1 MADTYATYGTVP
13 GSKQTEMLAEQDA
26 GFESDGFFSTLGD
39 TVSGVLGSSGFSSL
53 LGAAGALAGGF
64 GAFSRGQIPVG
75 YQGGI
80 PEYAA
85 VRQKVPGAEFS
96 QPGIAQA
103 LTQPIQPA
111 AETPQG
117 IGQVTR
123 RGYGEPVYGRRY
135 LTDVRY
141 SAPESAAAARQAA
154 ATEAEGLAQLN
165 RQRAAQ
171 NMAAGGIAS
180 IGQPRYLGGPTD
192 GMGSIGQPRYLGGPT
207 DGMADQIPANIDG
220 QQEAALS
227 DGEFVIPAD
236 VVSHLG
242 NGNSNA
248 GANKLYDMMSQVRKD
263 RTGTAKQ
270 GKQINP
276 NRYMPG

>member
-1 MADTYATYGTVP
+1 MAEET
-13 GSKQTEMLAEQDA
+13 K
-26 GFESDGFFSTLGD
+26 GFFGTLGD

-53 LGAAGALAGGF
+53 LGAAGAIAGGF
-64 GAFSRGQIPVG
+64 GAFDSGSIPVG

-80 PEYAA
+80 PQYTA

-96 QPGIAQA
+96 QPGISQA

-117 IGQVTR
+117 IEQVTR

-141 SAPESAAAARQAA
+141 TAPSNVPAARTAA

-180 IGQPRYLGGPTD
+180 VGQPRYLGG
-192 GMGSIGQPRYLGGPT
+192 YT

-248 GANKLYDMMSQVRKD
+248 GANKLHQMMSQVRKD